1 MTNQPFSFATDGG
14 LLSWELVML
23 VVTTEQLIELQVAE
37 TVLVFP
43 LETVDKNQWY
53 TVIHWTVI
61 VITYKKASV

>member
-37 TVLVFP
+37 TGLVFP

-53 TVIHWTVI
+53 TVIH
-61 VITYKKASV
+61 